1 MTTANH
7 RCLARLQIFG
17 HFKWK
22 SACLQQ
28 KQFREKIFFVFSA
41 FFQDVLSFL
50 SPFFSPEILFVC
62 FGLFFVPSRSKKGFL
77 VWWKCQK
84 QMVIDINVHQLV
96 IEGLEVI
103 IMLLHFFETQTT
115 ANTLTFINFKTNLN
129 YNKCSH
135 LIK

>member
-1 MTTANH
+1 MQKLKMTTANH

-50 SPFFSPEILFVC
+50 SPFFLYQNFVC
-62 FGLFFVPSRSKKGFL
+62 LFWVIFRSFEVKKRFL
-77 VWWKCQK
+77 S
-84 QMVIDINVHQLV
+84 LV
-96 IEGLEVI
+96 EMLETDG
-103 IMLLHFFETQTT
+103 HR
-115 ANTLTFINFKTNLN
+115 
-129 YNKCSH
+129 H
-135 LIK
+135 